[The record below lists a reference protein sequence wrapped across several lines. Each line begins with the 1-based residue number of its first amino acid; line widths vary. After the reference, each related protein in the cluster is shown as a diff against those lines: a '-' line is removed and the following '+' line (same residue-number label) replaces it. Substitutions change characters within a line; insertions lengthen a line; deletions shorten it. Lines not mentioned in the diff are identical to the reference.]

1 MSLRKFNPN
10 SISDQS
16 AALRWE
22 TARADLL
29 LKLGHLQRAA
39 EVSMKAQGHESIL
52 FVLRRAESDAM
63 GGSDAGADVA

>member
-10 SISDQS
+10 SIADQS

-29 LKLGHLQRAA
+29 LKLGHLHRAA
-39 EVSMKAQGHESIL
+39 EASMKAQGHQSVL
-52 FVLRRAESDAM
+52 FALQRAES
-63 GGSDAGADVA
+63 GGSEAGGAWADVA